1 MAHTH
6 PNHKHTLT
14 AAKRS
19 LHRSATLNNVAKG
32 SEEIPGIP
40 YKDLTVGIPRE
51 TFPSENRVA
60 VTPAGVATLI
70 KKGFGRVIV
79 ERGSGAGANF
89 PDDAYAAAGA
99 TIADQDHPIKADI
112 TLKVRPPTLEQAA
125 ALTNDST
132 LISFLYP
139 AVNKDLVEVLRK
151 GGVNSL
157 AMDAIP
163 RTSRAQTFDALS
175 SMANTAGYR
184 AVLEAGNE
192 FGRFFT
198 GQVTAAGKIPPA
210 KVLVSASGNVLAGK

>member
-1 MAHTH
+1 M
-6 PNHKHTLT
+6 PK
-14 AAKRS
+14 
-19 LHRSATLNNVAKG
+19 
-32 SEEIPGIP
+32 
-40 YKDLTVGIPRE
+40 E
-51 TFPSENRVA
+51 TYPSENRVA
-60 VTPAGVATLI
+60 VSPAGVATLL
-70 KKGFGRVIV
+70 KKGFGRVLV
-79 ERGSGAGANF
+79 ERGSGAAANF

-99 TIADQDHPIKADI
+99 TIADAHSIEADI
-112 TLKVRPPTLEQAA
+112 TLKVRPPTMEQAA
-125 ALTNDST
+125 ALSPNST

-139 AVNKDLVEVLRK
+139 AVNTDLVETLRK
-151 GGVNSL
+151 GGVSAL

-210 KVLVSASGNVLAGK
+210 KVLVSPTHTHNRAKHGRC

>member
-1 MAHTH
+1 MLCRR
-6 PNHKHTLT
+6 PLT

-19 LHRSATLNNVAKG
+19 LHRSSVLHA
-32 SEEIPGIP
+32 EEAEVPPGIP
-40 YKDLTVGIPRE
+40 YKDLTVGVPRE
-51 TFPSENRVA
+51 TYPSENRVA
-60 VTPAGVATLI
+60 VTPAGVATLL
-70 KKGFGRVIV
+70 KKGFGRVLV
-79 ERGSGAGANF
+79 ERGSGAAANF

-99 TIADQDHPIKADI
+99 IIADTVKADI

-125 ALTNDST
+125 ALTGDST

-151 GGVNSL
+151 GGVNAL

-184 AVLEAGNE
+184 AEIEEDGS
-192 FGRFFT
+192 GS
-198 GQVTAAGKIPPA
+198 GGYA
-210 KVLVSASGNVLAGK
+210 KEMSKVSLAP

>member
-1 MAHTH
+1 M
-6 PNHKHTLT
+6 PLPQGRQLT
-14 AAKRS
+14 VAKRS
-19 LHRSATLNNVAKG
+19 IHSSAVLNNDKG
-32 SEEIPGIP
+32 AEEVPGIP
-40 YKDLTVGIPRE
+40 YQNLTVGVPRE
-51 TFPSENRVA
+51 TYPSENRVA
-60 VTPAGVATLI
+60 VTPAGVATLL
-70 KKGFGRVIV
+70 KKGFGRVLV
-79 ERGSGAGANF
+79 ERGSGAAANF

-99 TIADQDHPIKADI
+99 TISDAHKIKADI
-112 TLKVRPPTLEQAA
+112 TLRVRPPTLEQAA
-125 ALTNDST
+125 ALNANST

-139 AVNKDLVEVLRK
+139 AVNPELVEALRK

-210 KVLVSASGNVLAGK
+210 KVLVRPKRKVAY